1 MAVIQS
7 VIKKIENNSFM
18 IPKAVLEDIVIPAW
32 NNYTLLPIEK

>member
-1 MAVIQS
+1 MAVIHS

-18 IPKAVLEDIVIPAW
+18 IPKTVLEDIVIPAW